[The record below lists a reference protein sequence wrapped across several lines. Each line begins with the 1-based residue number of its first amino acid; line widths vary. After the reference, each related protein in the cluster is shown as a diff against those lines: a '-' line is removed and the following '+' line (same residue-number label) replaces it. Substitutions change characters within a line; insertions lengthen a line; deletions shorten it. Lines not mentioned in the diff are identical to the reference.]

1 MITKHTTRR
10 ALRCALGLAALAAAS
25 QALAHPGH
33 GAPLWHSHGELALAI
48 AAMAGVAGGTA
59 LHLAGREQ
67 ASARLQRWGGRL
79 ATSGLLA
86 TALLLASR
94 F

>member
-1 MITKHTTRR
+1 MITKHIT
-10 ALRCALGLAALAAAS
+10 RCALSLAALAAAS

-33 GAPLWHSHGELALAI
+33 GAPLWHSHSELALAM
-48 AAMAGVAGGTA
+48 AALAGVAGGTA
-59 LHLAGREQ
+59 LRLAGHEQ
-67 ASARLQRWGGRL
+67 AHAGWQRWGARL
-79 ATSGLLA
+79 AGGGLLA